1 MLELPNFDRMT
12 QSTMQFESRN
22 KNFLGDVIDRK
33 FDDFRRPRVANFAET
48 IKLQPCFLKQPLKT
62 QAKLKKL
69 EITYQNAIYVC
80 ISWNNKS
87 CWFPVKNADLSN
99 S

>member
-1 MLELPNFDRMT
+1 MT

-48 IKLQPCFLKQPLKT
+48 IKLQL
-62 QAKLKKL
+62 
-69 EITYQNAIYVC
+69 
-80 ISWNNKS
+80 
-87 CWFPVKNADLSN
+87 
-99 S
+99 

>member
-1 MLELPNFDRMT
+1 MLELPNFDPMT

-48 IKLQPCFLKQPLKT
+48 IKLQPCFLK
-62 QAKLKKL
+62 
-69 EITYQNAIYVC
+69 
-80 ISWNNKS
+80 
-87 CWFPVKNADLSN
+87 
-99 S
+99 